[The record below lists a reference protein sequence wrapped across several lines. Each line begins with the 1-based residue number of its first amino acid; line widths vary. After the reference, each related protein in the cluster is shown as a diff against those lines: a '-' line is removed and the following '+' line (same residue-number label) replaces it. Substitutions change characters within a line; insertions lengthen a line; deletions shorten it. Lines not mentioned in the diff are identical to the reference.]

1 MSLKKQREKRT
12 DLKESYDQKLDQELD
27 YFGVKLIKAIGIVG
41 VIIGVIII
49 VLFWIWIFKKLYG

>member
-1 MSLKKQREKRT
+1 MSLKKQREKRI
-12 DLKESYDQKLDQELD
+12 DLKESHDQKLDQELD

-41 VIIGVIII
+41 VIIGVVII

>member
-1 MSLKKQREKRT
+1 MSLSKQREKRT
-12 DLKESYDQKLDQELD
+12 DQKESQDQKLDQELD